1 MNFARRIF
9 KRLKKMIA
17 NNMVIFIVF
26 VAVIT
31 FTTIASLVLHYCFE
45 QPFWPTF
52 SNQVISALTRQ
63 YPNLKAGVWY
73 NDLIKG
79 LSYIIGLFITGIV
92 VAELTAFFSENHRKR
107 RSGMNIPAV
116 VEHTIICGW
125 NESGDK
131 IIRSIHQENKNIDI
145 VVISNRESAPATGSR
160 IHWIKGDFTCQEALV
175 RAYVK
180 DCKTAIV
187 LADISEAG
195 GVEDYADCR
204 TILAILTIEKL
215 NHKIHTAAELVNPA
229 RRQHLENA
237 GVDEIVIRG
246 EISGSILSRISEN
259 RGLSKVI
266 SKLLEFGEGSEF
278 YKVSCPASFAGKKF
292 GDLLTRLYEEKTY
305 LLIGFEKPN
314 GDIVISP
321 KHDVILDNPSYI
333 YIISD
338 VMPRF

>member
-1 MNFARRIF
+1 MAFIRKII
-9 KRLKKMIA
+9 KRLKKVIV
-17 NNMVIFIVF
+17 NNIVVFIVF
-26 VAVIT
+26 VAVVL
-31 FTTIASLVLHYCFE
+31 FSTIASMILHYWLE
-45 QPFWPTF
+45 EPFWPTF
-52 SNQVISALTRQ
+52 SNQFIAALTRQ
-63 YPNLKAGVWY
+63 YPNLKAGIWY

-92 VAELTAFFSENHRKR
+92 VAEMTAFFSENHRKR

-131 IIRSIHQENKNIDI
+131 IIKSIHQENKNTDI
-145 VVISNRESAPATGSR
+145 VIVCNRENAPATGNR
-160 IHWIKGDFTCQEALV
+160 IHWIKGDFTSEEALKKAHV
-175 RAYVK
+175 D

-187 LADISEAG
+187 LTDLGEAG

-204 TILAILTIEKL
+204 TILSILTIEKL
-215 NHKIHTAAELVNPA
+215 NSGIHTAAELVNPD
-229 RRQHLENA
+229 RKLHLESA

-278 YKVSCPASFAGKKF
+278 YKVTCPASFAGKKF
-292 GDLLTRLYEEKTY
+292 GDLLSKLYEEKTY
-305 LLIGFEKPN
+305 LLIGFEQHN
-314 GDIVISP
+314 GEIVISP
-321 KHDVILDNPSYI
+321 KHDTILDKPEYV
-333 YIISD
+333 YIIAD
-338 VMPRF
+338 NMPRF